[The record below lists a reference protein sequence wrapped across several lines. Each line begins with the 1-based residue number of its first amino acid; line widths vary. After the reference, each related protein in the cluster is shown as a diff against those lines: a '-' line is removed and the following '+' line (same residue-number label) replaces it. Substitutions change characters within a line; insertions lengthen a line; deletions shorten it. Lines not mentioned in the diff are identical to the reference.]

1 MPKNTYKHE
10 VQYTQSKNT
19 PYYNKNNQINIKIII
34 EYNHDINIQDF
45 DNIIR
50 EYKNKYINNYE
61 IN

>member
-10 VQYTQSKNT
+10 IEYVQTKNT
-19 PYYNKNNQINIKIII
+19 KNYNKNNKINIKVII
-34 EYNHDINIQDF
+34 EYNHNIESNDF

-50 EYKNKYINNYE
+50 EYKNKYINNYD